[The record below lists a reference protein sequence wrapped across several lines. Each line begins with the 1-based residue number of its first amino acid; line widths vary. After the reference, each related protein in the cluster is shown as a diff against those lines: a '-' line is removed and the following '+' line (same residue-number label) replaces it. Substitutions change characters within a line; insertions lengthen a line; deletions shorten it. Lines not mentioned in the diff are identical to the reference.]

1 MTAEIHEQKD
11 NTERTLLEG
20 FIHYYSILLKYKW
33 LIIIITAFSAVGVV
47 AFSIVTLILPPD
59 KSPLPNKYMAQS
71 VLLIQEEQGGGGLSS
86 IVAAMGMSLP
96 GGSASMDYGE
106 IALMVLRSRII
117 LDPLVEEFDIIRK
130 YKIEDSIKT
139 TSRNALLDRTEF
151 NYQSLTGAL
160 TISYEA
166 IDPVFARDMV
176 NRMVELLDQWFLYR
190 GGTRKL
196 KEKDLLEK
204 KIGEISIDISKLEN
218 QIQSF
223 QKKHGLLTVEDLAA
237 SQATILADLR
247 SQLVLRELEI
257 KNYSQFSKIVDPE
270 LIRMKA
276 ERNNILELIDQNEG
290 VFSQMDLPALSLEFA
305 RLTMALDIQRR
316 IYVSISEQYE
326 IIKLSLESEPVF
338 QILELAEIPD
348 EKSSP
353 QRSKICI
360 ITVLIAFA
368 GSIMLAFFLNTMDKF
383 KTDSTGLKKIKG
395 KVE

>member
-1 MTAEIHEQKD
+1 MYWVG
-11 NTERTLLEG
+11 RGL
-20 FIHYYSILLKYKW
+20 
-33 LIIIITAFSAVGVV
+33 FS
-47 AFSIVTLILPPD
+47 
-59 KSPLPNKYMAQS
+59 
-71 VLLIQEEQGGGGLSS
+71 GG
-86 IVAAMGMSLP
+86 
-96 GGSASMDYGE
+96 MDYGE
-106 IALMVLRSRII
+106 LALMILQSRII

-130 YKIEDSIKT
+130 YKIEESIKT
-139 TSRNALLDRTEF
+139 TSRNVLLNSIKF
-151 NYQSLTGAL
+151 NYQKLTGAL

-176 NRMVELLDQWFLYR
+176 NRMVELLDEWFRYK

-204 KIGEISIDISKLEN
+204 KIGEISVDISRLESE
-218 QIQSF
+218 IQSF
-223 QKKHGLLTVEDLAA
+223 HKKYGLLTVEELAG
-237 SQATILADLR
+237 SQATLMADLR

-257 KNYSQFSKIVDPE
+257 KNYSLFSRIEDPE

-276 ERNNILELIDQNEG
+276 ERDNILELIEQNERA
-290 VFSQMDLPALSLEFA
+290 FSQMDLPALALEFA

-316 IYVSISEQYE
+316 IYVSLSEQYE
-326 IIKLSLESEPVF
+326 IIKLSLESEPMF
-338 QILELAEIPD
+338 QILELAEVPD

-368 GSIMLAFFLNTMDKF
+368 GSIMLAFFLNALNKL
-383 KTDSTGLKKIKG
+383 KTDPAGLKKIKG

>member
-1 MTAEIHEQKD
+1 MTTEIYEQKV
-11 NTERTLLEG
+11 NAERTLLEG
-20 FIHYYSILLKYKW
+20 FIYYYSILLKYKW
-33 LIIIITAFSAVGVV
+33 LIIIITAFAAVGVV
-47 AFSIVTLILPPD
+47 AFSIVTLILPPE
-59 KSPLPNKYMAQS
+59 KSPLPNKYRAQS
-71 VLLIQEEQGGGGLSS
+71 VLLIQEEQGAGGLSS
-86 IVAAMGMSLP
+86 IVAALGTSIP
-96 GGSASMDYGE
+96 GGSGSMDYGE
-106 IALMVLRSRII
+106 IALMILQSRII
-117 LDPLVEEFDIIRK
+117 LDSLVEEFDIIRK
-130 YKIEDSIKT
+130 YKIEKSIR
-139 TSRNALLDRTEF
+139 TSSRKALLDRTEF
-151 NYQSLTGAL
+151 NYQRSTGAL

-176 NRMVELLDQWFLYR
+176 NRMVELLDEWFRYK

-204 KIGEISIDISKLEN
+204 KIGEISVDISRLESE
-218 QIQSF
+218 IQSF
-223 QKKHGLLTVEDLAA
+223 HKKYGLLTVEELAG
-237 SQATILADLR
+237 SQATLMADLR

-257 KNYSQFSKIVDPE
+257 KNYSLFSKIEDPE

-276 ERNNILELIDQNEG
+276 ERDNILELIEQNERA
-290 VFSQMDLPALSLEFA
+290 FSQMDLPALALEFA

-316 IYVSISEQYE
+316 IYVSLSEQYE

-338 QILELAEIPD
+338 QILELAEVPD

-368 GSIMLAFFLNTMDKF
+368 GSIMLAFFLNALNKL
-383 KTDSTGLKKIKG
+383 KTDPAGLKKIKG